1 MPERFGPWQTVWKG
15 HTRFSRGRHL
25 GQDLRDA
32 ARPGRRRWGDRLGGQ
47 HRLHDQSCSSARDH
61 LAPTHRGTCRI
72 TGICA
77 SSRLTTPSCGPAAG
91 CPRRSTTPWTV
102 RVGRSQSFA
111 VPAKAATPPCVYRS
125 WTPFVSRAWDRVDHA
140 PARTG
145 SWPTRRTPP
154 GRSASSCAVAASRRS
169 FPSLATS
176 RATASAAAQQVVA
189 RSPTTPAATRA
200 ATSSSA
206 RCRRARVLPAQAV
219 ARPGNL
225 QRQARGHLSRRRRAR
240 RHRHLAALRTE
251 RKAHKHL
258 RDML

>member
-1 MPERFGPWQTVWKG
+1 MA
-15 HTRFSRGRHL
+15 GRARAVRPMADGLEASHPLQSGQDL

-61 LAPTHRGTCRI
+61 LAPSHRGTCRI

-77 SSRLTTPSCGPAAG
+77 SSQLTTPSGGPAAG
-91 CPRRSTTPWTV
+91 CPRRSTTPWTA
-102 RVGRSQSFA
+102 RAGRSQSSS
-111 VPAKAATPPCVYRS
+111 VPAKAATLPCAYRS
-125 WTPFVSRAWDRVDHA
+125 WTPSASRAWDRVDHA
-140 PARTG
+140 PARTR
-145 SWPTRRTPP
+145 SWQTRRTPP
-154 GRSASSCAVAASRRS
+154 VRSAPSSAAAASPRS
-169 FPSLATS
+169 FQSLATS
-176 RATASAAAQQVVA
+176 RTTASAAAQPVVA

-206 RCRRARVLPAQAV
+206 RSAYSSSGAAWRPATTAP
-219 ARPGNL
+219 R
-225 QRQARGHLSRRRRAR
+225 HLARRRRPR

-258 RDML
+258 SDIL